1 MEQYYEGKMDGGGDG
16 GYQEGGYPED
26 GYQPSENKSYEQ
38 GPDEGKTSGGGG
50 AAIEL
55 EHAIGFNGSIPS
67 GLWCHPN
74 GKDFIYP
81 AGGCLVVCDFNDPH
95 NQVFLRGHD
104 DDLNAVALSC
114 GGSLL
119 ATGQVGLNA
128 DVVVWRYGEG
138 ELKSAF

>member
-95 NQVFLRGHD
+95 NQVFLVVDHFLQLD
-104 DDLNAVALSC
+104 KLVLMLMLSY
-114 GGSLL
+114 GDTVKGS
-119 ATGQVGLNA
+119 
-128 DVVVWRYGEG
+128 
-138 ELKSAF
+138 